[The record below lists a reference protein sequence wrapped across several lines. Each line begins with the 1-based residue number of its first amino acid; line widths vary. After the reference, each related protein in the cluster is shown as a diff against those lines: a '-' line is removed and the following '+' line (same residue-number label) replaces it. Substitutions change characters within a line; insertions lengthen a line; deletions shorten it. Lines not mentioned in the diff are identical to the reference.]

1 MVGQASACLLVGQA
15 SACLAGGIACLCGF
29 LDLTRTNA
37 GRTHTQPLGG
47 AVDHRVD
54 RLQIQIPAAL
64 ADVMG
69 VTDPVAKLRAAPA
82 HIANS
87 CHITKISSKLRN
99 WYFTTL
105 RH

>member
-1 MVGQASACLLVGQA
+1 MRPFWTLPERMQDVQTRRRLVA
-15 SACLAGGIACLCGF
+15 
-29 LDLTRTNA
+29 
-37 GRTHTQPLGG
+37 PLIN
-47 AVDHRVD
+47 RMD

-87 CHITKISSKLRN
+87 CHGYKYLLKTAKLV
-99 WYFTTL
+99 F
-105 RH
+105 